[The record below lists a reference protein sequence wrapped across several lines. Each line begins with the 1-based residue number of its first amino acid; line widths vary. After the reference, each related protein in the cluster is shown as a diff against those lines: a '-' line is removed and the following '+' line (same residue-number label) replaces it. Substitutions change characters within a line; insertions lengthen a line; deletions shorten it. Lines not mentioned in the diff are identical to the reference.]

1 MMTINLRSIMND
13 TSTLTIPPFV
23 IERATTQGLTYEQY
37 MATARARVEA
47 TDPATLDDEARH
59 RHEVTQLNFRRSDRI
74 ERTYQPSENLR
85 RAIASIREPQV
96 WMVISE
102 SWCGDSAQNLPHI
115 MRLASLNP
123 MIDLRILERDSHPDV
138 MDEFL
143 TGTARSIPIFV
154 AWDVEGRQLLR
165 WGPRPAAGVRLVDEL
180 KSAGKVK
187 DEILEQLHLWYGRN
201 RGADLEAELLALL
214 TPLVPSN

>member
-1 MMTINLRSIMND
+1 MTE
-13 TSTLTIPPFV
+13 TSTLTIPSFV
-23 IERATTQGLTYEQY
+23 IERAMTQGLTYEQY
-37 MATARARVEA
+37 MAAARAHAEA

-59 RHEVTQLNFRRSDRI
+59 LHEVTLLNFRRSDRI
-74 ERTYQPSENLR
+74 ERTFQPSENLR
-85 RAIASIREPQV
+85 RAIAAIREPQV

-115 MRLASLNP
+115 MRLASLNS
-123 MIDLRILERDSHPDV
+123 MIDLRILERDTHPDV
-138 MDEFL
+138 MDAFL

-180 KSAGKVK
+180 KAAGKVK

-201 RGADLEAELLALL
+201 RGVDLEAELLALL

>member
-1 MMTINLRSIMND
+1 MTD
-13 TSTLTIPPFV
+13 TSTLTIPSFV

-37 MATARARVEA
+37 MAAARARVEA

-59 RHEVTQLNFRRSDRI
+59 LHEVTQLNFRRSDRI

-85 RAIASIREPQV
+85 RAIAAIREPQV

-102 SWCGDSAQNLPHI
+102 SWCGDSAQSLPHI

-138 MDEFL
+138 MDAFL

-180 KSAGKVK
+180 KAAGKVK
-187 DEILEQLHLWYGRN
+187 DDILEQLHLWYGRN

-214 TPLVPSN
+214 APLVPSN